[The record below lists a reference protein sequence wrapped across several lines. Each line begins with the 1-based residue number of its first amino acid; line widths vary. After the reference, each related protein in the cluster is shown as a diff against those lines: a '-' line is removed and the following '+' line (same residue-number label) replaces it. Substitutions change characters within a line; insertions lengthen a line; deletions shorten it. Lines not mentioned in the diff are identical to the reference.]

1 MNSFYTKYLKK
12 LIDITISLISLI
24 LLSPLLL
31 LVSILIRIDS
41 KGPAFFKQQRL
52 GKSQVPF
59 LLYKFRTMSHKTRN
73 VHRQI
78 FDGDSEVTRLG
89 SFLRRTKID
98 ELPQLVNVFL
108 GNMSIVGPRPCLPE
122 AKAKFGKFSKNR
134 FEVKPGLSS
143 LAAVKGSIY
152 LTWEQKGIYDYLYV
166 KNESLQLDLWII
178 YSTLKV
184 VLKGEKKMFG
194 NQNLK
199 RNK

>member
-1 MNSFYTKYLKK
+1 
-12 LIDITISLISLI
+12 
-24 LLSPLLL
+24 
-31 LVSILIRIDS
+31 
-41 KGPAFFKQQRL
+41 
-52 GKSQVPF
+52 
-59 LLYKFRTMSHKTRN
+59 
-73 VHRQI
+73 
-78 FDGDSEVTRLG
+78 
-89 SFLRRTKID
+89 
-98 ELPQLVNVFL
+98 
-108 GNMSIVGPRPCLPE
+108 MSIVGPRPCLPE